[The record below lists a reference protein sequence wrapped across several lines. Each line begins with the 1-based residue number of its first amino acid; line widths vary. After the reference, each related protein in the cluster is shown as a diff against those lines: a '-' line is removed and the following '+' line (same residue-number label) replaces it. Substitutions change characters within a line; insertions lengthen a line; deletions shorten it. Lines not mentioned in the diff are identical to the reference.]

1 MLLYAPIFTSII
13 FAGHLDNQIELA
25 AVGVGNATTTML
37 LISISLGVNLALE
50 ALHSQAF
57 GSGNLELCGV
67 YLNRARFIQLGFMI
81 PFGIFLYFIVE
92 DFLIAMGQELEV
104 VEPAARYTRAIIP
117 GILFQGLADTQK
129 KWLILMRIIR
139 VPMIAYGLATVIH
152 IGLCYLFV
160 FTLELGMMGI
170 AYALII
176 TYLAQFLL
184 MVVHTSFIKEIEEAV
199 FLPRADSFTGW
210 GEYIAIA
217 VPAILAV
224 LTYTWSQEVILIF
237 SGMIGS
243 LELAT

>member
-92 DFLIAMGQELEV
+92 DFLIAMGQEPEV
-104 VEPAARYTRAIIP
+104 VEEVEQTRA
-117 GILFQGLADTQK
+117 A
-129 KWLILMRIIR
+129 
-139 VPMIAYGLATVIH
+139 A
-152 IGLCYLFV
+152 
-160 FTLELGMMGI
+160 
-170 AYALII
+170 
-176 TYLAQFLL
+176 
-184 MVVHTSFIKEIEEAV
+184 EEARLRITWRSGGAPV
-199 FLPRADSFTGW
+199 TGL
-210 GEYIAIA
+210 YIKN
-217 VPAILAV
+217 
-224 LTYTWSQEVILIF
+224 
-237 SGMIGS
+237 
-243 LELAT
+243 